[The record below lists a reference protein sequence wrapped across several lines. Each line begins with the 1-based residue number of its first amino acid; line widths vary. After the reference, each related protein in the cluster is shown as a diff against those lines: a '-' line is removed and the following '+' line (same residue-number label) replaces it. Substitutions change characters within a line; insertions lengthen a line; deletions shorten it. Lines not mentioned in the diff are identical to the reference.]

1 MSFHGVNIVNH
12 FSHNRHNTCP
22 AMSIMN
28 ILVINQLIHA
38 TWHTIIISIMSNTQ
52 HNLGFLIG
60 FYNYI
65 LVRHMRLLTSE
76 LLNPCHFTHLVTK
89 DIQL

>member
-1 MSFHGVNIVNH
+1 MSFHGVNTVSQSN
-12 FSHNRHNTCP
+12 HNRHNTCL

-38 TWHTIIISIMSNTQ
+38 TWHAIIISIMSNAQ
-52 HNLGFLIG
+52 HILGFLIG

-65 LVRHMRLLTSE
+65 LVR
-76 LLNPCHFTHLVTK
+76 K
-89 DIQL
+89 DICDY